1 VATILE
7 RQYAVERRN
16 RLISTVLG
24 FKVYKYLSLKFGE
37 YASKEATRKLEAIMD
52 QIEQGKADYKEIL
65 KNSTKKSWRLRKF
78 EKQINGEQNAGIYP
92 LLATRPHR
100 CQMEKSA

>member
-37 YASKEATRKLEAIMD
+37 YASEEATRKLEAIMD

-65 KNSTKKSWRLRKF
+65 KKLHQEIMEI
-78 EKQINGEQNAGIYP
+78 EKI
-92 LLATRPHR
+92 
-100 CQMEKSA
+100 